1 MYNVNIYL
9 YVNMSLFSCVGISFM
24 QYLTSLCT
32 TTDIYVHMYN
42 MLCDQFQEV
51 EVKRRLSQDEQSV
64 SHLGNHKSLTLT
76 HKYLQMCVCNKREVC
91 RRELRICDSLIFELT
106 LKIYK
111 ISYKFSSD
119 FFKRYG
125 NIAKNISH

>member
-1 MYNVNIYL
+1 
-9 YVNMSLFSCVGISFM
+9 MSLFSCVGISFM

-42 MLCDQFQEV
+42 MLSDRFQEV

-76 HKYLQMCVCNKREVC
+76 HKYLQMCVCNKRMQCAEENCEYV
-91 RRELRICDSLIFELT
+91 T
-106 LKIYK
+106 
-111 ISYKFSSD
+111 
-119 FFKRYG
+119 
-125 NIAKNISH
+125 A